1 MEKEERVKS
10 WLESAGRN
18 VVVAED
24 NFKMGHYDWC
34 LFMWHLA
41 LEKLLKAR
49 LLRKEKEVVFTHNLI
64 KLCQDSGMELD
75 TGDLEDLAEINTF
88 NLNARYDDYKF
99 EFYRKATKEYC
110 LTWRKKCSYFWG
122 KIGGSNDSK

>member
-49 LLRKEKEVVFTHNLI
+49 LLRKGVK
-64 KLCQDSGMELD
+64 
-75 TGDLEDLAEINTF
+75 
-88 NLNARYDDYKF
+88 
-99 EFYRKATKEYC
+99 
-110 LTWRKKCSYFWG
+110 
-122 KIGGSNDSK
+122 